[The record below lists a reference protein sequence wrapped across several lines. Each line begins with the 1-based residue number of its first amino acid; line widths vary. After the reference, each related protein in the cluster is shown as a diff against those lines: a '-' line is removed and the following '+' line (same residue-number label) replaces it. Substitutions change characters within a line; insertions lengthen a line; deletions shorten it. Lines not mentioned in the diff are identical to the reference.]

1 QVGNSQISGR
11 RFAYLATVTDSS
23 STSYT
28 FGKNMDQNFGTTAI
42 NEYAVDVTWE
52 VADKTDIGVD
62 MRLLN
67 NKLNFQFDYFKESR
81 EGIYL
86 RRSSIPAYVGM
97 INNPYGN
104 IGRVENKGVE
114 FSINYANSWGDWSL
128 SLMGNYSFNR
138 NKVLEDDSTAAY
150 PWQST
155 IGNKVGQRFGLVAL
169 GLFESYEEIA
179 ASPMQTGDT
188 RPGDIKY
195 KDVNGDG
202 KIDEYDKVPIGWGS
216 VPEIMYGFGFSIG
229 WKNLSLTAMFQGAAL
244 LRNLSRPQYALLH
257 FLLQHKQ

>member
-1 QVGNSQISGR
+1 
-11 RFAYLATVTDSS
+11 
-23 STSYT
+23 
-28 FGKNMDQNFGTTAI
+28 M
-42 NEYAVDVTWE
+42 TWE

-138 NKVLEDDSTAAY
+138 NKVLEDDSTAAIRGRA
-150 PWQST
+150 PSAT
-155 IGNKVGQRFGLVAL
+155 RL
-169 GLFESYEEIA
+169 A
-179 ASPMQTGDT
+179 AFRAGGP
-188 RPGDIKY
+188 RA
-195 KDVNGDG
+195 V
-202 KIDEYDKVPIGWGS
+202 
-216 VPEIMYGFGFSIG
+216 
-229 WKNLSLTAMFQGAAL
+229 
-244 LRNLSRPQYALLH
+244 
-257 FLLQHKQ
+257 